1 MTTVSE
7 SELVCFCMFSKDT
20 DKDEFF
26 LFHLKALLDRF
37 SRILSCK
44 VKPLVNTALI
54 MKTPEE

>member
-1 MTTVSE
+1 
-7 SELVCFCMFSKDT
+7 MFSKDT